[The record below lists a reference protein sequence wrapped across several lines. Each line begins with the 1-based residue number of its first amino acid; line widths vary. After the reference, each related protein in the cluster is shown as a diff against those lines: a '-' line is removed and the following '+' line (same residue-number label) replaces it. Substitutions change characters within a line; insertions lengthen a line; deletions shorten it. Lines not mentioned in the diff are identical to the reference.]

1 MKTTKLPCCGYEVTE
16 GHAGPI
22 LWNPYNK
29 VVQCHACGAIYN
41 LTPRMAYSQDSV
53 KTSVSKGTLHSELTK
68 VLNTFNAENGSNT
81 PDFLLADYLVGCL
94 QTYNVIVTKREKWH
108 GRGEEEFPPRVRDE
122 SAEDD
127 PDYEKGLPQHCKEM
141 NKLYTETLCE
151 RVLDLS

>member
-1 MKTTKLPCCGYEVTE
+1 MKTKLPCCGYEVTE
-16 GHAGPI
+16 GIGGPI

-41 LTPRMAYSQDSV
+41 LTPRMAYPQD
-53 KTSVSKGTLHSELTK
+53 EDK
-68 VLNTFNAENGSNT
+68 VVASNIKPLKNALADLLNSYGSENGSNT
-81 PDFLLADYLVGCL
+81 PDFILATYLLGCL
-94 QTYNVIVTKREKWH
+94 NNFNHAVKSRESWY
-108 GRGEEEFPPRVRDE
+108 GREEFPPRVRDE

-141 NKLYTETLCE
+141 NELFTETLCE